1 MICGKTNCA
10 VNELRPQLA
19 NLQFP
24 LPYCFQLQSCVET
37 RKMYFDVAGIKYK
50 KQSTVQVH
58 GNLFHENIKW
68 TLMSLATAIMLDR
81 RVADR
86 HKQKDGQT
94 C

>member
-1 MICGKTNCA
+1 
-10 VNELRPQLA
+10 
-19 NLQFP
+19 
-24 LPYCFQLQSCVET
+24 
-37 RKMYFDVAGIKYK
+37 MYFDVAGIKYK

-94 C
+94 CWLVDACKTYRQADGKPFRRASFNTGRTI